1 MVRYLPLL
9 LLLALW
15 IHAFVDC
22 LNTPDEQVRNL
33 PKPVWI
39 LVILL
44 FGEVLVGP
52 VAWYAAGRP
61 RPGSTGYAELP
72 PEPSDWVAP
81 DDNPEFLRSLSL
93 RLRGDEAAL
102 REWEADLRRREE
114 ELRRRERDA
123 GAGRGPD
130 AGPTSGPTSGP
141 ASGPASGPTS
151 DPGSG
156 ADSGQDESPAS

>member
-72 PEPSDWVAP
+72 QSASPPLDLPRLSKP
-81 DDNPEFLRSLSL
+81 FLQ
-93 RLRGDEAAL
+93 
-102 REWEADLRRREE
+102 ADLARVIAQHVKPGV
-114 ELRRRERDA
+114 L
-123 GAGRGPD
+123 
-130 AGPTSGPTSGP
+130 P
-141 ASGPASGPTS
+141 A
-151 DPGSG
+151 
-156 ADSGQDESPAS
+156 